1 MSLKT
6 LRNYLNIIFMLV
18 AVIGVAYYL
27 FGHKETGTYIILAS
41 MIIKFIFYQ
50 FYAFWSKTKM
60 MEGIFDKNFFIP

>member
-41 MIIKFIFYQ
+41 MIIKFIEQ
-50 FYAFWSKTKM
+50 FTACNNM
-60 MEGIFDKNFFIP
+60 FDSCRLNALVHNIV

>member
-41 MIIKFIFYQ
+41 MIIKFIELGLRML
-50 FYAFWSKTKM
+50 KL
-60 MEGIFDKNFFIP
+60 